1 MLMIIICPSCKKKFD
16 LSESL
21 IPDKGRLLKCGSC
34 DQTWFFHKKNSTNT
48 NIDVDISSSID
59 TKTTDNYK
67 SLKKKKKDFKKD
79 ILYTPQKKGS
89 ELIKYKSKSNFTFG
103 KLLSYLIVIII
114 SFTALIL
121 IMDTFKNPLSIIFPN
136 IELILYNLFETIRD
150 LFLFAKDLSQND

>member
-34 DQTWFFHKKNSTNT
+34 DQTWFFNKKNSTNT
-48 NIDVDISSSID
+48 NIDIDITSSID
-59 TKTTDNYK
+59 TKTIENYK
-67 SLKKKKKDFKKD
+67 PFKKKKNEFKKD
-79 ILYTPQKKGS
+79 IIYTPQKKGS
-89 ELIKYKSKSNFTFG
+89 ELIKYRSKSNFTFG
-103 KLLSYLIVIII
+103 KLLKYLIVIII

-121 IMDTFKNPLSIIFPN
+121 IMDTFKNPLSIFFPN